1 MVLGYYKISCSYFTL
16 DSEITLPLALLN
28 IFHLLPNIL
37 SYWANQTT
45 LDALTKYN
53 TLSARWLELQYLYP
67 EHSTFRPVDLPLHY
81 IQGLGSNSQFLQEEL
96 CLLSSL
102 KSDDPL
108 ALLTASCSFSGPRTN
123 RSTNSIHLHSA
134 TAMSSTTPDIFP
146 VSASDIAHTLD
157 RALDGQICT
166 DQHPIHALIVSAIQ
180 RAWISNPH
188 GLCSY
193 TWCGVKHDPLC
204 CCICFGS
211 NHKTIDCWHFNGLCD
226 NRKELFIKAV
236 MITTF

>member
-1 MVLGYYKISCSYFTL
+1 MAYSQHRAASA
-16 DSEITLPLALLN
+16 DPLRLQIEGLYPKLKSP
-28 IFHLLPNIL
+28 F
-37 SYWANQTT
+37 
-45 LDALTKYN
+45 
-53 TLSARWLELQYLYP
+53 LQYLP
-67 EHSTFRPVDLPLHY
+67 TPCTNHSTND
-81 IQGLGSNSQFLQEEL
+81 
-96 CLLSSL
+96 
-102 KSDDPL
+102 
-108 ALLTASCSFSGPRTN
+108 A
-123 RSTNSIHLHSA
+123 IHLHSA

-236 MITTF
+236 QIITF